1 LVGVVRSLM
10 AQVGLRGPV
19 ASAMFTVLRLTKD
32 QILENATGGGAP
44 RQTWPS
50 QRLAVDLLHKAIY
63 GFATGAVADA
73 LAGRNGLGPG
83 QRHAAMRPGRQA
95 DVGPLPGGRP
105 SVLERPEL
113 MYATRFPSGRRVGPN
128 AATGGRSSSEVCR
141 LRPLRA
147 RVDPRPR
154 LLVAPAAGG
163 GVAAPTHHGHAVG
176 VAARRRLHVEPVD
189 VREAPQPGPLH
200 RETAQRL
207 VGPG

>member
-19 ASAMFTVLRLTKD
+19 ASAMFTVLRLTND
-32 QILENATGGGAP
+32 QILENATGVGAP

-95 DVGPLPGGRP
+95 DVGPP
-105 SVLERPEL
+105 
-113 MYATRFPSGRRVGPN
+113 TRGSTVGP
-128 AATGGRSSSEVCR
+128 
-141 LRPLRA
+141 
-147 RVDPRPR
+147 
-154 LLVAPAAGG
+154 
-163 GVAAPTHHGHAVG
+163 
-176 VAARRRLHVEPVD
+176 
-189 VREAPQPGPLH
+189 
-200 RETAQRL
+200 
-207 VGPG
+207 